1 MNKCMSS
8 GLMASGYLVLL
19 TKVRHVRSIEF
30 AGNPTVSAFP
40 EAVRST
46 SCLSQLAKSLT
57 GRILAAAF
65 SDHVVHLIDA
75 HSGKAAHQLD
85 CSTHS
90 LAQVC
95 CLGWGLNF
103 TDAESVQRRLQ
114 GLGDDVTLDDILS
127 QTVQAYA
134 PNLISDLPR
143 DLASLDVE
151 GALPKLS
158 VLSSGAKE

>member
-1 MNKCMSS
+1 MQGQSNSLEAQRSALALKLSTPTS
-8 GLMASGYLVLL
+8 LL
-19 TKVRHVRSIEF
+19 
-30 AGNPTVSAFP
+30 
-40 EAVRST
+40 
-46 SCLSQLAKSLT
+46 SCPAKFLT

-65 SDHVVHLIDA
+65 SDHVVRLIDA

-103 TDAESVQRRLQ
+103 TDAESVKRRLQ
-114 GLGDDVTLDDILS
+114 DVGDDATLDDILS
-127 QTVQAYA
+127 QTVRVYA
-134 PNLISDLPR
+134 TDAVSDLPR
-143 DLASLDVE
+143 DLAYLDVE

-158 VLSSGAKE
+158 VLSSGGKE